1 MKSLAAVISKQTVVY
16 ILQVVFQC
24 SIVCV
29 QQWLVQALCETG
41 DLLDFLDFLVES
53 SNMTMPLCIRQGS
66 RRND

>member
-41 DLLDFLDFLVES
+41 DLLDFQNGEIKEAHLAGASVIVLNSPNV
-53 SNMTMPLCIRQGS
+53 
-66 RRND
+66 

>member
-1 MKSLAAVISKQTVVY
+1 MKSLAAVISKTVVY

-41 DLLDFLDFLVES
+41 DLLHFQNGEIKEAHLA
-53 SNMTMPLCIRQGS
+53 
-66 RRND
+66 